1 MKLNKL
7 SYQHCE
13 QWQDLIQ
20 FLYYIIL
27 DRLLLYYINSKTFA
41 EFPINL
47 WVTYSVENI
56 LYFFPLATIIQY
68 FCWSLVDHQRETF
81 RLSPLEV
88 GGRQLLPW
96 WLISYC
102 EAQLGVVTFFG
113 LPSHRSLYKHST
125 LLHSLE
131 VNMKFLPRSLGKRFG
146 YFLNHLKLVI
156 CCPNNFCLR
165 VLILILFSP

>member
-1 MKLNKL
+1 MRHFCFMIFFLNRLLFAFLYVKL
-7 SYQHCE
+7 SE
-13 QWQDLIQ
+13 
-20 FLYYIIL
+20 
-27 DRLLLYYINSKTFA
+27 
-41 EFPINL
+41 EFPIIL
-47 WVTYSVENI
+47 WHTLYVCSGKNI
-56 LYFFPLATIIQY
+56 TFFPLLY
-68 FCWSLVDHQRETF
+68 HYCWSLVDHQRETF

-131 VNMKFLPRSLGKRFG
+131 VNMKFLFRSLGKRFG
-146 YFLNHLKLVI
+146 HFLNHLKLVI
-156 CCPNNFCLR
+156 CCPNNFCLK
-165 VLILILFSP
+165 VILILFSP

>member
-1 MKLNKL
+1 ML
-7 SYQHCE
+7 SFLSICE
-13 QWQDLIQ
+13 WHSQWKI
-20 FLYYIIL
+20 YY
-27 DRLLLYYINSKTFA
+27 TF
-41 EFPINL
+41 FS
-47 WVTYSVENI
+47 TCYD
-56 LYFFPLATIIQY
+56 TIHY

-146 YFLNHLKLVI
+146 HFLNHLKLVI
-156 CCPNNFCLR
+156 CCPNNFCLK
-165 VLILILFSP
+165 VILILFSL